1 MKTVVL
7 LYFLFFACYSNLFA
21 QWNTNTAINTPIC
34 VEFFK
39 QNDPRII
46 EDGKGGAYIVWKDER
61 NGLPDIYVQRIN
73 KDGYV
78 LWTTD
83 GISICNDTSDQ
94 STPNI
99 VTDMYGGIIVSW
111 SDRRTGIDRDIF
123 VQRIDSNGNELWTHN
138 GVAIAT
144 KPNREHN
151 EKICSDGA
159 GGAIIV
165 WEQEDSLWD
174 TWAQRVNNTGNI
186 QWTSGGIKLTSAIGN
201 RINPK
206 IQKDGKGGA
215 IITWQ
220 DKRSGE
226 YDIYAQRIDANGNLK
241 WGPNALIV
249 CTAVGAQTSPKI
261 DPSNSTG
268 GAYITWTDGRNGSDY
283 DIYLQKID
291 SNGLLL
297 FAANG
302 IIVCNAIGNQSA
314 TEIISNK
321 VEGVIVA
328 WKDNR
333 NGNSDIYAQRIDAL
347 GNLMWPPNGVVIC
360 NSPNDQ
366 INPNMCEDME
376 GGVII
381 TWQDSNNITDFD
393 IKAQR
398 ISFDGNILWNL
409 NGINICNAVDIQK
422 SPKNISDGH
431 GGSIFVWQDKRSGS
445 NDIFAHHIFS
455 NGTYI
460 DNTAIAP
467 NVEIEYS
474 ISPNPATEF
483 IQVQSKDIQ
492 RILIQNTQGQVIFNK
507 KLPTDNELIEIRNFP
522 NGVYSVKIITT
533 KQQLSSL
540 KLIVNH

>member
-1 MKTVVL
+1 MIKKIIFSSCFLVL
-7 LYFLFFACYSNLFA
+7 NYFSFA
-21 QWNTNTAINTPIC
+21 QWSTNVSINTPIC
-34 VEFFK
+34 NEFFK

-46 EDGKGGAYIVWKDER
+46 DDGKGGAYIAWKDER
-61 NGLPDIYVQRIN
+61 NGLPDIYLQRIN
-73 KDGYV
+73 KEGYV
-78 LWTTD
+78 LWTLN
-83 GISICNDTSDQ
+83 GISICDDTSDQ
-94 STPNI
+94 STPNL
-99 VTDMYGGIIVSW
+99 VTDMNGGVIISW
-111 SDRRTGIDRDIF
+111 SDRRTGIDRDVF
-123 VQRIDSNGNELWTHN
+123 VQRVDSNGNELWIHN

-174 TWAQRVNNTGNI
+174 IWAQRVNQAGAV
-186 QWTSGGIKLTSAIGN
+186 QWTVGGRKLTTTVGN

-241 WGPNALIV
+241 WGSTANII
-249 CTAVGAQTSPKI
+249 CTATGPQTSPKI

-268 GAYITWTDGRNGSDY
+268 GAYITWTDGRNGSNY
-283 DIYLQKID
+283 DIYLQKVD
-291 SNGLLL
+291 SNGMLL

-302 IIVCNAIGNQSA
+302 IIVCNAVGNQSA
-314 TEIISNK
+314 PEILSNK

-328 WKDNR
+328 WKDSR
-333 NGNSDIYAQRIDAL
+333 NGHSDIYAQRIDAV
-347 GNLMWPPNGVVIC
+347 GNLMWMANGVIIC

-376 GGVII
+376 GGAII
-381 TWQDSNNITDFD
+381 TWQDSSNTSDFD

-398 ISFDGNILWNL
+398 ISFDGNVLWPL
-409 NGINICNAVDIQK
+409 NGIPICNAVDVQK

-431 GGSIFVWQDKRSGS
+431 GGSIFVWQDKRSGA
-445 NDIFAHHIFS
+445 NDIYAHHIFR

-460 DNTAIAP
+460 DNTAVQEMDKIKI
-467 NVEIEYS
+467 NCY
-474 ISPNPATEF
+474 PNPASDFLNIESKQITSLELVDMQGVSRLLVSNPTNSISLNELCNGLYLMK
-483 IQVQSKDIQ
+483 IQTTDQQFVQ
-492 RILIQNTQGQVIFNK
+492 K
-507 KLPTDNELIEIRNFP
+507 KL
-522 NGVYSVKIITT
+522 II
-533 KQQLSSL
+533 Q
-540 KLIVNH
+540 H